1 VLISSMDV
9 ILKVLLSCECV
20 CVCVSVYV
28 SELYLLNIT
37 G

>member
-20 CVCVSVYV
+20 CVSV